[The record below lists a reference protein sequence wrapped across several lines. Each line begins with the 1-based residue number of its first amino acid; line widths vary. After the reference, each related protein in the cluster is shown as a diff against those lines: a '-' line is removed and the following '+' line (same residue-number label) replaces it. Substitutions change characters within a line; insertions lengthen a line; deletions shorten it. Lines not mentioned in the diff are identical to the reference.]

1 VAFEVS
7 TLLVERPSGVA
18 VYGEGLIRALAALR
32 PDRSHVQVYRW
43 TRVRRRRLVPVGVL
57 PARPYLTGSLLHRR
71 FGLLHALDTR
81 IPLDFRGPLV
91 ATLFDVISALP
102 IASRLNLASRRFVR
116 KKRAAYRRIAVR
128 ADLTIVL
135 SKETRDRFLSIERP
149 RGPVIV
155 IPPGIAP
162 EFAAAGRSL
171 PGPVAPIPGF
181 PEGYLLAAGTVGRRK
196 NLGAVEAVFR
206 EARAH
211 HPGLGLL
218 VTGDPAGDGIPP
230 SLREEAGRP
239 GGAVKLAGYLDRN
252 ALAAAFAGA
261 RALLYLSHYEG
272 FGLPVLEAMAAGA
285 PVIAARKGGISEAA
299 GDAALLVDPDD
310 PADILSAVSAVLS
323 DSALASRLRGRGLE
337 RASRFTWEAA
347 GRAVDEAYAEAR
359 EVFRC
364 RRGGS
369 GIYESDSSLGTPS

>member
-1 VAFEVS
+1 VSEGALAFEVS

-32 PDRSHVQVYRW
+32 PDRPHVQVYRW
-43 TRVRRRRLVPVGVL
+43 TRVRRRRLVPVDSL
-57 PARPYLTGSLLHRR
+57 PARPYISGSLLHRR

-81 IPLDFRGPLV
+81 IPPDFRGPLV

-102 IASRLNLASRRFVR
+102 IASRLNLASKRFIGR
-116 KKRAAYRRIAVR
+116 KRAAYRRIAAR

-135 SKETRDRFLSIERP
+135 SVETRDRFLSIERP
-149 RGPVIV
+149 RGPVVV

-162 EFAAAGRSL
+162 EFAEAGRSP
-171 PGPVAPIPGF
+171 PGPGSPSPCF
-181 PEGYLLAAGTVGRRK
+181 PDGYLLAAGTVGRRK
-196 NLGAVEAVFR
+196 NLGAVETVFR
-206 EARAH
+206 EARAL

-218 VTGDPAGDGIPP
+218 VTGDPEGDGLPA
-230 SLREEAGRP
+230 SLREEAGKP
-239 GGAVKLAGYLDRN
+239 DGAVRLAGYLDRK

-261 RALLYLSHYEG
+261 RALLYLTHYEG

-285 PVIAARKGGISEAA
+285 PVIASRRGGIPEAA

-310 PADILSAVSAVLS
+310 TKGTLSAVSAVLS
-323 DSALASRLRGRGLE
+323 DPALASRLRALGRE
-337 RASRFTWEAA
+337 RASRFTWMAA

-359 EVFRC
+359 EAFRRR
-364 RRGGS
+364 RRG
-369 GIYESDSSLGTPS
+369 EL